1 MWFSMDRPPGSTRR
15 TRLSADVFPGY
26 YPEHALTLLFK
37 VKLGAPHRAAMLLW
51 ELKELRAPHRAAMLL
66 WELKE
71 LRAPHRAIKQV
82 TGRINV
88 ENIALRKPTWQ
99 STTHDPSYSGSSRA
113 VDGQRTDLSYHGR
126 QCSVSSNTQTTAT
139 WWVNL
144 ERKRGIIFI
153 VIYYRTENGNWSSTN
168 GFTTRFLGF
177 QVYISNTTDR
187 LKGHLCFHDTNYTI
201 STIPAVVN
209 ITCPVHGQYV
219 IYHNERRPGV
229 TYPDD
234 YSKYAY
240 IELCEVEVYGC
251 PDPTHY
257 GSDCSYKCSTNCL
270 QYCDIVS
277 GKCPSCA
284 PGYKGK
290 WCEQACL
297 KGSFGKNCSET
308 CSSACYDST
317 CNRTNGRCDNG
328 CYPGWKGD
336 YCNEACSEGYFGE
349 KCVHKCND
357 TCKGCN
363 NVNGVCE
370 HGCHTGWKGDF
381 CDEECD
387 YNQYGTACNKTCGN
401 CINSETC
408 HHINGFC
415 VNGCDSGYQGN
426 KCDQVCEFGFYGIN
440 CRDVCSTFC
449 KVSRDCHHV
458 TGVCKFGCKA
468 GMTGLDC
475 LRGLKNRKKEITKLI
490 IIRKMT

>member
-1 MWFSMDRPPGSTRR
+1 MIG
-15 TRLSADVFPGY
+15 
-26 YPEHALTLLFK
+26 
-37 VKLGAPHRAAMLLW
+37 
-51 ELKELRAPHRAAMLL
+51 
-66 WELKE
+66 
-71 LRAPHRAIKQV
+71 
-82 TGRINV
+82 
-88 ENIALRKPTWQ
+88 
-99 STTHDPSYSGSSRA
+99 
-113 VDGQRTDLSYHGR
+113 VDG
-126 QCSVSSNTQTTAT
+126 
-139 WWVNL
+139 
-144 ERKRGIIFI
+144 
-153 VIYYRTENGNWSSTN
+153 STN

-290 WCEQACL
+290 WCEQVCDDGLFGDGCSLVCGHCKQLAECHPVDGTCL
-297 KGSFGKNCSET
+297 NGCSLGYQGPYCNKKCDRGFYGGNCSMPCGHCISPAWKDPLEEIVLRRVAVHAMVRRVTEQMVNVTMDVIRVGGEIIATKPAVKDILEKNVSTSVTIHVKDVTMLMASVSMDVILDGKET
-308 CSSACYDST
+308 FVM
-317 CNRTNGRCDNG
+317 
-328 CYPGWKGD
+328 KGG
-336 YCNEACSEGYFGE
+336 S
-349 KCVHKCND
+349 
-357 TCKGCN
+357 
-363 NVNGVCE
+363 
-370 HGCHTGWKGDF
+370 
-381 CDEECD
+381 ECD

-401 CINSETC
+401 YINSETC

-475 LRGLKNRKKEITKLI
+475 LRVEDNDMYQARFYGILVLFCVTMVFIGLFLSYKIRNWIKESQERNNKTHHHQKDDVTLHKIDDFAVENI
-490 IIRKMT
+490 YDN